1 MAGTNE
7 MGSVEGQLVGLPLA
21 GPETFSQQQ
30 LAYLK
35 QAMGLRETVLWEGN
49 AVLNTKVQLSESV
62 TNFEYVYI
70 EGNTNDG
77 EHERL
82 IGYSSTYV
90 LRKTNPISSMVI
102 TMLSFAPGW
111 GWKLAQVTMTATTA
125 QLTASKEKAFNST
138 GKPVDLSTMPITR
151 IVGINR
157 IAGGN

>member
-1 MAGTNE
+1 

-21 GPETFSQQQ
+21 GPETFTVQQ

-35 QAMGLRETVLWEGN
+35 QAMGLRETVLWEGS
-49 AVLNTKVQLSESV
+49 AFLNTEVQLSENV
-62 TNFEYVYI
+62 TNFEFVYI
-70 EGNTNDG
+70 EGYTNDG

-90 LRKTNPISSMVI
+90 LRKTNPASSISISMV
-102 TMLSFAPGW
+102 SFAPPW
-111 GWKLAQVTMTATTA
+111 GWKLAQVTITPTTA
-125 QLTASKEKAFNST
+125 QLTASKEQAFTSRSAPT
-138 GKPVDLSTMPITR
+138 DLSTMPITR

>member
-21 GPETFSQQQ
+21 GPESFSVQQ

-49 AVLNTKVQLSESV
+49 AGLNTEVQLSENV
-62 TNFEYVYI
+62 TNFEFVYI

-90 LRKTNPISSMVI
+90 LRKTNPASSMVI
-102 TMLSFAPGW
+102 TMMSFAPGW
-111 GWKLAQVTMTATTA
+111 GWKLAQVTITTTTA
-125 QLTASKEKAFNST
+125 QLTASKEKAFNSSGMPT
-138 GKPVDLSTMPITR
+138 DLSTMPITR

>member
-21 GPETFSQQQ
+21 GPETFSAQQ

-35 QAMGLRETVLWEGN
+35 QAMGLRETVLWEGS
-49 AVLNTKVQLSESV
+49 AGLNTEVQLSESV
-62 TNFEYVYI
+62 TNFEFVYI

-90 LRKTNPISSMVI
+90 LRKTNPASSMYI

-111 GWKLAQVTMTATTA
+111 GWKLAQVAITTTTA
-125 QLTASKEKAFNST
+125 QLIASKEQAFTSIKAPN
-138 GKPVDLSTMPITR
+138 DLSTMPITR